1 MLSTRNYHS
10 IFNNSLQ
17 YMVKKIIHID
27 MDAFYA
33 SVEQRDNPSYQGR
46 PLVVGGSPTQRGVV
60 AAASYEA
67 RKFGIYSAMSSRIA
81 VKKCPSLIFVRPRF
95 DVYREVSEQI
105 HDIFAFY
112 TPKIE
117 PVALDEAYLDVTQN
131 KQNIKYAST
140 IAKLIRADIFK
151 QTGLTASAGVS
162 MNKFLAK
169 MASGM
174 NKPNGMTVILPE
186 NAEAFVE
193 ALPIEK
199 FHGIGKVTAAKMHS
213 IGIKNGADLK
223 LRSQKELTDC
233 FGKAGEY
240 YYKIARAQDDRPVEA
255 NRIRKSIGAE
265 TSFAQDL
272 SNKESI
278 ISELQEIARV
288 LKQRID
294 KHQAFGRTITLKI
307 KFSNYRQITRS
318 KTLLAPINDLETI
331 GAKAIELL
339 ESVDLNEQTIRLLGI
354 SVSNLDNDNDNED
367 FIDLPL
373 FKFLSKKT

>member
-1 MLSTRNYHS
+1 MTR
-10 IFNNSLQ
+10 
-17 YMVKKIIHID
+17 KIIHID

-33 SVEQRDNPSYQGR
+33 SVEQRDNPSYRGK

-67 RKFGIYSAMSSRIA
+67 RKFGIHSAMSSRIA
-81 VKKCPSLIFVRPRF
+81 IKKCPSLIFVRPRF

-105 HDIFAFY
+105 HDIFASY
-112 TPKIE
+112 TYSVE

-193 ALPIEK
+193 ALPIEN

-213 IGIKNGADLK
+213 LGIKNGADLK

-255 NRIRKSIGAE
+255 NRVRKSIGAE

-272 SNKESI
+272 SDKLSI
-278 ISELQEIARV
+278 LSELQEIARI

-294 KHQAFGRTITLKI
+294 KHQASGRTITLKI

-354 SVSNLDNDNDNED
+354 SVSNLDNDDDD
-367 FIDLPL
+367 FVDLPL

>member
-1 MLSTRNYHS
+1 MTR
-10 IFNNSLQ
+10 
-17 YMVKKIIHID
+17 KIIHID

-33 SVEQRDNPSYQGR
+33 SVEQRDNPSYRGK

-67 RKFGIYSAMSSRIA
+67 RKFGIHSAMSSRIA
-81 VKKCPSLIFVRPRF
+81 IKKCPSLIFVHPRF

-105 HDIFAFY
+105 HDIFASY
-112 TPKIE
+112 TYSVE

-213 IGIKNGADLK
+213 LGIKNGADLK

-240 YYKIARAQDDRPVEA
+240 YYKIARAQDDRSVEA
-255 NRIRKSIGAE
+255 NRVRKSIGAE
-265 TSFAQDL
+265 TSFTQDL
-272 SNKESI
+272 SDKQSI
-278 ISELQEIARV
+278 LSELQEIAII

-294 KHQAFGRTITLKI
+294 KHQASGRTITLKI

-354 SVSNLDNDNDNED
+354 SVSNLDNDDD
-367 FIDLPL
+367 FVDLPL
-373 FKFLSKKT
+373 LKFLSKKHNF